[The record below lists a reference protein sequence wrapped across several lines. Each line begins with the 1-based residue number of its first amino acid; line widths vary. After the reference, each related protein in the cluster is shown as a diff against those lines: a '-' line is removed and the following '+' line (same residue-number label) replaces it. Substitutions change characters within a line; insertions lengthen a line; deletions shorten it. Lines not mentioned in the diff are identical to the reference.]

1 MRPKSWMTGTTSDHQ
16 AMAWENA
23 ATKMSVSLNGLLLIK
38 SLKEEC
44 TQACLKH
51 VTTKTKNKGCK

>member
-1 MRPKSWMTGTTSDHQ
+1 MRPKTWMTGTTSDHQ
-16 AMAWENA
+16 AMPWENA
-23 ATKMSVSLNGLLLIK
+23 ATKMSVWPNGLLLIK

-51 VTTKTKNKGCK
+51 VTTKTKSNECK